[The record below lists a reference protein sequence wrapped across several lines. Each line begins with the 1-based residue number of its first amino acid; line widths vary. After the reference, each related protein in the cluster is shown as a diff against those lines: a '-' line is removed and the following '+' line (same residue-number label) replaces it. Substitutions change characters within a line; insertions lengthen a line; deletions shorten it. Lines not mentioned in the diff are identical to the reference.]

1 MACKNCTPESY
12 ALRLSIAGW
21 LASGHNPNQVAA
33 ILTCALSIV
42 EDVQANGVG
51 EAPAPLE
58 YETFNTEENSIV
70 TTIKKSKSTPSVQ
83 TEESSSI
90 DE

>member
-12 ALRLSIAGW
+12 QLRQQIHGW
-21 LASGHNPNQVAA
+21 LSSGHNVNQVAA

-42 EDVQANGVG
+42 EDVQANGIG

-58 YETFNTEENSIV
+58 YETITNEIGSI
-70 TTIKKSKSTPSVQ
+70 TTIKTSSTPSVQ

>member
-12 ALRLSIAGW
+12 QLRQQIHGW
-21 LASGHNPNQVAA
+21 LSSGYNINQVAS

-51 EAPAPLE
+51 EAPVIE
-58 YETFNTEENSIV
+58 YETIANEIGFI
-70 TTIKKSKSTPSVQ
+70 TTIKTPSTPSVQ

>member
-12 ALRLSIAGW
+12 QLRQQIAGW
-21 LASGHNPNQVAA
+21 LSSGYNVNQVAA

-42 EDVQANGVG
+42 EDVQANGIG

-58 YETFNTEENSIV
+58 YETITNEIGSI
-70 TTIKKSKSTPSVQ
+70 TTIKTSSTPSVQ

>member
-12 ALRLSIAGW
+12 QLRQQIAGW
-21 LASGHNPNQVAA
+21 LSSGHNVNQVAA

-58 YETFNTEENSIV
+58 YETFIDESSVI
-70 TTIKKSKSTPSVQ
+70 TTIKNSKSTPSVQ